1 MAQNSKRVK
10 IDGLADAI
18 SDSLRE
24 YADLTVDIL
33 DKVGKEV
40 ARKGVKDLK
49 KTSPKG
55 VGSQK
60 GHYADSWAV
69 RSQKP
74 KRSRSSNLI
83 YNKEKPG
90 LTHLLENGHQLRQGG
105 RAKPIPHIEPIGRW
119 CKQEYVRRVEKKLND
134 G

>member
-33 DKVGKEV
+33 DKAGKEV

-55 VGSQK
+55 GQLGSK
-60 GHYADSWAV
+60 V
-69 RSQKP
+69 TKT
-74 KRSRSSNLI
+74 K
-83 YNKEKPG
+83 
-90 LTHLLENGHQLRQGG
+90 T
-105 RAKPIPHIEPIGRW
+105 
-119 CKQEYVRRVEKKLND
+119 
-134 G
+134 